1 MDIKLVSK
9 KFITNKILPLF
20 SGEWTNRSTKVP
32 IWRVI
37 KAIVYRLKTGC
48 QWRNLPMRIF
58 CRKTVVSWQTV
69 YYHFRKWSKM
79 GIWKEVWQNL
89 LSKNKQ
95 LLDLSSIQLDGSQT
109 LAKKGGESVKYQHR
123 KRAKT
128 TNALFLT
135 DKKGQIL
142 AMSPPISGH
151 HNDLFSIEKM
161 TGKMFDFLQQA
172 GLNLEGLFLNAD
184 AGFDSEKFRRCCEA
198 KGIIPNIDF
207 NKRNRKIIDSHPLK
221 DDLLYKDRFVV
232 EQFNAWLDA
241 FRALF
246 IRFETLNDTWSTLHY
261 IAFSIFFYRT
271 I

>member
-1 MDIKLVSK
+1 MDIKLISK
-9 KFITNKILPLF
+9 KFITNKLLPLF
-20 SGEWTNRSTKVP
+20 SKKWTDRPTKIP

-37 KAIVYRLKTGC
+37 KAIIYRLKTGC

-58 CRKTVVSWQTV
+58 CRKVLISWQTV
-69 YYHFRKWSKM
+69 YYHFRKWSKT
-79 GIWKEVWQNL
+79 GVWEQVWQNL
-89 LSKNKQ
+89 LSQNKQ
-95 LLDLSSIQLDGSQT
+95 SLDLSSIQLDGSQT
-109 LAKKGGESVKYQHR
+109 LAKKGGQSVKYQYR

-142 AMSPPISGH
+142 VMSPPISGN
-151 HNDLFSIEKM
+151 HNDLFLIKKM
-161 TGKMFDFLQQA
+161 TDKMFGFLQQV

-184 AGFDSEKFRRCCEA
+184 AGFDSKKFRMCCES
-198 KGIIPNIDF
+198 KGIIPNINP
-207 NKRNRKIIDSHPLK
+207 NKRNAKNIDNKPLK
-221 DDLLYKDRFVV
+221 DDLLYKDRFAV

-246 IRFETLNDTWSTLHY
+246 VRFETLDDTSSSLHY
-261 IAFSIFFYRT
+261 LAFCIIFYRS